1 MGYQEYYGFN
11 LEPFANH
18 PDPKFY
24 FNSPQHALAREYL
37 LHAARGARGLAVLLG
52 DIGTGKTTLSRK
64 ILSELYTMGKFQIG
78 LIVLTHSEFSPTW
91 LYTRIA
97 NLIGLRDLTDST
109 TEIIARIS
117 QRLSEIYH
125 RNERTVIIID
135 EANKIDNPS
144 VLEEIRGLLNLEIGD
159 TRLLS
164 FILSGLPELENF
176 LASNRALYQRIAVKV
191 KLKSM
196 GSDTVRSYI
205 THRLN
210 IAGGAHRLDV
220 AANEREIFGPR
231 ALDLICRYSEGRPRL
246 VNIICDNAL
255 LEGYL
260 QGKQEIDEFLIE
272 RVVSNLGLKFE

>member
-1 MGYQEYYGFN
+1 MGYQEYYGFGI
-11 LEPFANH
+11 EPFANH

-37 LHAARGARGLAVLLG
+37 LHAAKGARGLAVLLG

-64 ILSELYTMGKFQIG
+64 ILSELYSFGKFQIG
-78 LIVLTHSEFSPTW
+78 LIVLTHSEFSPAW

-97 NLIGLRDLTDST
+97 NLIGLRDLSDST

-125 RNERTVIIID
+125 RNEKTVIIID

-176 LASNRALYQRIAVKV
+176 LSTNRALYQRIAVKIR
-191 KLKSM
+191 LKSM

-205 THRLN
+205 
-210 IAGGAHRLDV
+210 AHRLSV
-220 AANEREIFGPR
+220 AGNQREIFSAR
-231 ALDLICRYSEGRPRL
+231 ALDLICRYSDGRPRL

-260 QGKQEIDEFLIE
+260 QNREEIDEFLIE
-272 RVVSNLGLKFE
+272 KVVSNLGFKFE

>member
-37 LHAARGARGLAVLLG
+37 LHAARGARGLAILLG

-64 ILSELYTMGKFQIG
+64 ILSELHAIGNFQIG
-78 LIVLTHSEFSPTW
+78 LIVLTHSEFSPAW

-117 QRLSEIYH
+117 RRLSEIHH
-125 RNERTVIIID
+125 RNEKTVIIID
-135 EANKIDNPS
+135 EANKIDNPG
-144 VLEEIRGLLNLEIGD
+144 VFEEIRGLLNLEIGD

-164 FILSGLPELENF
+164 FILSGLPDLENSI
-176 LASNRALYQRIAVKV
+176 AANRALHQRIAVKI

-196 GSDTVRSYI
+196 GSDTVRAYI
-205 THRLN
+205 NHRLTV
-210 IAGGAHRLDV
+210 AGSV
-220 AANEREIFGPR
+220 QEVFSPR
-231 ALDLICRYSEGRPRL
+231 AIDLICRYSEGRPRL
-246 VNIICDNAL
+246 VNAICDNAL

-260 QGKQEIDEFLIE
+260 QSKSEIDEFLIE

>member
-1 MGYQEYYGFN
+1 MGYQEYYRFK

-64 ILSELYTMGKFQIG
+64 ILSELHAIGNFQIG
-78 LIVLTHSEFSPTW
+78 LIVLTHSEFSPAW

-97 NLIGLRDLTDST
+97 NLIGLRDLTNST

-125 RNERTVIIID
+125 RNEKTVVIID

-164 FILSGLPELENF
+164 FILSGLPDLESF
-176 LASNRALYQRIAVKV
+176 ISSNRALYQRIAVKI

-205 THRLN
+205 
-210 IAGGAHRLDV
+210 AHRLTV
-220 AANEREIFGPR
+220 AGSEQEVFSPR
-231 ALDLICRYSEGRPRL
+231 AIDLICRYSEGRPRL
-246 VNIICDNAL
+246 VNVICDNAL

-260 QGKQEIDEFLIE
+260 QNKPEIDEFLIE

>member
-1 MGYQEYYGFN
+1 MGYQEFYGFK

-64 ILSELYTMGKFQIG
+64 ILSELYAMGKYQIG
-78 LIVLTHSEFSPTW
+78 LIVLTHSEFSPAW

-97 NLIGLRDLTDST
+97 NLIGLRDLSDST

-117 QRLSEIYH
+117 QRLNEIYH
-125 RNERTVIIID
+125 RDEKTVIIID

-176 LASNRALYQRIAVKV
+176 ISSNRALYQRIAVKIR
-191 KLKSM
+191 LKSM
-196 GSDTVRSYI
+196 GSDTIRSYI
-205 THRLN
+205 AHRLN
-210 IAGGAHRLDV
+210 VAGGED
-220 AANEREIFGPR
+220 EIFSPR
-231 ALDLICRYSEGRPRL
+231 AIDLICRYSEGRPRL

-255 LEGYL
+255 LEGFL
-260 QGKQEIDEFLIE
+260 QNKREIDEVLIE
-272 RVVSNLGLKFE
+272 KVVSNLGLKFE

>member
-1 MGYQEYYGFN
+1 MGYQEYYRFN

-37 LHAARGARGLAVLLG
+37 LHAASGARGLAVLLG

-64 ILSELYTMGKFQIG
+64 ILSELHSMDKFQIG
-78 LIVLTHSEFSPTW
+78 LIILTHSEFSPTW
-91 LYTRIA
+91 LYARIA
-97 NLIGLRDLTDST
+97 NLLGLRDLSDST
-109 TEIIARIS
+109 TEIITRIS
-117 QRLSEIYH
+117 HRLSEIYH
-125 RNERTVIIID
+125 RNEKAVIIID

-164 FILSGLPELENF
+164 FILSGLPDLETF
-176 LASNRALYQRIAVKV
+176 LASNRALYQRIAVKIR
-191 KLKSM
+191 LKSM

-205 THRLN
+205 NHRLH
-210 IAGGAHRLDV
+210 IAGHDGDV
-220 AANEREIFGPR
+220 FSQR

-260 QGKQEIDEFLIE
+260 QRKPQIDEFLIE